1 MKNLLLSRTMFIY
14 SSTPAVLSSS
24 TYTNKS
30 LKQECQTRVVTAVSR
45 DVSGL
50 PPPFAKPGVGVGV
63 RNISG
68 PLAMSLTALVLR
80 VGENVSIQDLLKNQG
95 EMCQFRI
102 RTVERGRIWFIPV
115 VRIKILAKVDSVGSV
130 SVFLI
135 IHFSPESEVAM
146 TQICLVYKSHLFK
159 VCTALL
165 VCMWSLNIFI
175 YLLFNLIGT
184 VIENWQQ
191 FPS

>member
-1 MKNLLLSRTMFIY
+1 M
-14 SSTPAVLSSS
+14 
-24 TYTNKS
+24 
-30 LKQECQTRVVTAVSR
+30 
-45 DVSGL
+45 
-50 PPPFAKPGVGVGV
+50 
-63 RNISG
+63 
-68 PLAMSLTALVLR
+68 
-80 VGENVSIQDLLKNQG
+80 
-95 EMCQFRI
+95 
-102 RTVERGRIWFIPV
+102 ERGRIWFIPV
-115 VRIKILAKVDSVGSV
+115 VRIKILAKDDSVGSVSVGSV

-159 VCTALL
+159 VCTALV

-175 YLLFNLIGT
+175 YLLLNLIGT